1 MEAACPHLGAPLEHA
16 ALEERGEAGDLED
29 TVVVWWH
36 QYDFQLST
44 GESSTGL
51 SSCVYTVTTR
61 DGDVWVETPH
71 SDPEAPW
78 EVVEVRAVSEALV
91 LSTAEPLAKVAYTQ
105 YGAEAFRSGQCRTIG
120 GGRWGVDGV
129 WTTPE
134 SETPPAWP
142 PRLPNEQRVA
152 PGAEGKRGKGGT
164 ERSRI
169 ALLHALAN
177 IEQWAIDLAWEY
189 VRRSRSI
196 LARAPRL
203 SAAAARTDAQPTPK
217 PTLPT
222 QFYSDF
228 LKVALDEA
236 KHFTL
241 LQRRLMEMGSYFGAL
256 PVHHGLW
263 ESAVETSESLSARL
277 CMCLSDAAIIHLVH
291 EARGLDVN
299 PVTIRKFA
307 AAGDERSVAALNV
320 IHLDEITHVSAG
332 HRWLTY
338 LCTTH
343 DPPLDPV
350 AVFREEVRRNFVGKL
365 KGPFNEGDRAQAG
378 LSRDWYD
385 GLVGEKEPER
395 ARGVQRTEVPGG

>member
-1 MEAACPHLGAPLEHA
+1 MGGCRGARRLGRWVRFAHAAFAQIPRDPPRAPL
-16 ALEERGEAGDLED
+16 
-29 TVVVWWH
+29 
-36 QYDFQLST
+36 
-44 GESSTGL
+44 
-51 SSCVYTVTTR
+51 
-61 DGDVWVETPH
+61 
-71 SDPEAPW
+71 SDAEAPAPSFDW
-78 EVVEVRAVSEALV
+78 AAVPRPEPAPRTLCAWAALV

-105 YGAEAFRSGQCRTIG
+105 YAAEAFRSGQCRTIG

-307 AAGDERSVAALNV
+307 AAGDERSVAALNM